1 MHHDVIGNVDDHG
14 QVGSGDD
21 PRETSKELPRADAA
35 GERRDLHGTLV
46 IVRMRD
52 LG

>member
-14 QVGSGDD
+14 EVGTGDD
-21 PRETSKELPRADAA
+21 PREPSEELARPDTA

-46 IVRMRD
+46 VRIAD